1 MSYAEQMDKWRE
13 EEALAEFHAERE
25 QMLQYKHDN
34 YEEERFEIAKIGGR
48 PVSDILENFEKNN
61 DAFFAMSKDLYNE
74 CFRLMAISNSNYI
87 TLGDISG
94 DSDDASI
101 TKDVTKTDFDFVY
114 MTKAQSSFY
123 NFGYVTVNGSYLRE
137 EKENSNMAL
146 EFLVRKEK
154 CHFIARFI
162 KNMESAMG
170 VEWKGME
177 NDNSPIRE
185 FLKKYGVKK
194 QKDVA
199 DISVD
204 PYSRPVTKTKQR

>member
-34 YEEERFEIAKIGGR
+34 YEEERFEIAKIGGM
-48 PVSDILENFEKNN
+48 PVSDILENFEKDN

-74 CFRLMAISNSNYI
+74 CFKLMAISNSNYI

-114 MTKAQSSFY
+114 MTKAQSNFY
-123 NFGYVTVNGSYLRE
+123 NFGYVTINGSYIRD
-137 EKENSNMAL
+137 EKEKSNMAL

-154 CHFIARFI
+154 CHFIAKLI
-162 KNMESAMG
+162 KNMETGMG
-170 VEWKGME
+170 VEWKEME
-177 NDNSPIRE
+177 QEKSPVRE
-185 FLKKYGVKK
+185 FLKKYGKREL
-194 QKDVA
+194 KDVA
-199 DISVD
+199 NLSVD
-204 PYSRPVTKTKQR
+204 PYSPPVVKTKQR